1 MIGAV
6 TPDGPSASASSNKTF
21 DVEDSLA
28 ERRSAREALRAK
40 LREQEKR
47 LSNMVRTTQQNHH
60 QQQQQQQQQH
70 PATPSQEMVAAKE
83 VADATAAVSAKVIEE
98 LKNVKA
104 KLEDVEQEK
113 SRLESEVNLL
123 KQLMSESEALKS
135 NYADMDERFEKQLKR
150 SHDLKAKLTGK
161 EDEIEMLRSELAKKL
176 QRIVELEFEL
186 ETHELN
192 YTNYADE
199 LFKLGEDALEEIKG
213 KHGDHHLHE
222 DAQTPKKAKRL
233 ISKLLADLDDLEMR
247 YKDEKIKS
255 ASMLEEMRMENTELQ
270 TQVQIL
276 EQKMGLLSPNS
287 GKHAH
292 DAKMEVEEGNADH
305 GDDDQDEIVPQQKR
319 RIEKLEAKNA
329 LYRKEM
335 EKLKAELAETRRDAQ
350 ADAQRAEHN
359 STRLQNEVYALKA
372 HVEHLEAK
380 HKWGGVNKKKQKGHA
395 AEQYAAIEKRIEDN
409 YNQVIRL
416 QNSVE
421 IKDRQIATLKIEV
434 ANLRKKEIAEGHIKD
449 THFTESDAQILRDE
463 SMQAKRSFESDRT
476 GSTRA
481 TDTSCSSND
490 L

>member
-6 TPDGPSASASSNKTF
+6 TPDGPSASASSLSKKTF
-21 DVEDSLA
+21 EVEDSLA

-60 QQQQQQQQQH
+60 QQQQQQQ
-70 PATPSQEMVAAKE
+70 PTTPSPEMAAAKE
-83 VADATAAVSAKVIEE
+83 IADAAAAVSAKAMEE

-104 KLEDVEQEK
+104 KLEGVEQEK
-113 SRLESEVNLL
+113 SRLESEVKLL

-150 SHDLKAKLTGK
+150 SHDLRAKLTEK
-161 EDEIEMLRSELAKKL
+161 DDEIEMLRSELAKKL

-213 KHGDHHLHE
+213 KHGDHHLPE

-247 YKDEKIKS
+247 YKDEKLKS

-292 DAKMEVEEGNADH
+292 DANMEVEDGNVDH
-305 GDDDQDEIVPQQKR
+305 CDDDEDDIVPQQKR

-359 STRLQNEVYALKA
+359 LTRLQNEVYNLKA

-409 YNQVIRL
+409 YHQVIRL

-434 ANLRKKEIAEGHIKD
+434 ANLRKKEIADGHIKD

-476 GSTRA
+476 GNTRA
-481 TDTSCSSND
+481 TEISCSSND